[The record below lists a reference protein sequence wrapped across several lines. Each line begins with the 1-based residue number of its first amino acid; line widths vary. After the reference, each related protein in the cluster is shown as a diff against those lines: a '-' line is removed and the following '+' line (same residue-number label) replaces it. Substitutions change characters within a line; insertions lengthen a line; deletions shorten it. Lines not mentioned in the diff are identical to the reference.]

1 MNPVQSLGKTLL
13 LCFTLILLHMSPVSA
28 QNLIVNGGFDTGD
41 FSGWTNLGATIGT
54 QPESG
59 SNNARLATAT
69 LSQTFATIPGQTY
82 LISYFIGHTGTNVL
96 GLHGLAVNFNS
107 VPPGLPTVLQAA
119 NLQGNVPYGQQSFS
133 VVATATTSILRFTT
147 AGAGA
152 GRYILD
158 SVSVVQQVQQVP
170 ELNAHAALVPLCL
183 MTMFGLMVS
192 DRRRQSVELRSC

>member
-1 MNPVQSLGKTLL
+1 MNCFQQLNKALL
-13 LCFTLILLHMSPVSA
+13 LCLTLVLLHLSPAGA
-28 QNLIVNGGFDTGD
+28 QNLIVNGGFDTGN
-41 FSGWTNLGATIGT
+41 FSGWTNAGATIGT
-54 QPESG
+54 EPESG
-59 SNNARLATAT
+59 SNNARLAAAT

-82 LISYFIGHTGTNVL
+82 LISYFIGHTGTNFL
-96 GLHGLAVNFNS
+96 GIHGLAVNFNS

-147 AGAGA
+147 VGAGA

-158 SVSVVQQVQQVP
+158 SVSVVQQVP

-183 MTMFGLMVS
+183 LTMFGLLLS
-192 DRRRQSVELRSC
+192 DRRRQLI